1 MSRET
6 DSSPSGPQGR
16 GASPYPSGTP
26 PYGSRQEPGPQQDAG
41 ETGATGPRQGEPRT
55 ETTLTT
61 RIRINIPGSRPIPP
75 VVVRTPLGE
84 GAENGADGADGGGG
98 ERGEGTNGRG
108 IAAAAQDGGGAES
121 TGQVPA
127 PGGGAQAPA
136 GGQAQAREP
145 APAPE
150 KKTSDWFAPR
160 KPMAKG
166 GAMGAGAAATAGE
179 EPAGPGAQG
188 AAPGPGGAAP
198 GTGAPGGTAPGAGA
212 PGAGEQGP
220 VSSPYQDAARQDPYG
235 AAYDGGGRPA
245 DGGTPPYGSAPVPGP
260 GEVPNGPTAGPA
272 TGGSTF
278 GSGLPTG
285 PGHTPP
291 YGTPEMAA
299 GPEGTPVHGTPAHG
313 TPGSGAPG
321 QEGPPRMSDDT
332 AILTPQQLVPEPG
345 AEQGGHVSGST
356 LSSGV
361 PATSA
366 EGRTQPF
373 PGSGRAEDQG
383 ARPRPDLTPRLDAR
397 PPAPTGQDGPA
408 GPAQTPAAAP
418 AAPAAAARPAAKKKG
433 RSKLVLA
440 VVAVLVVAGGL
451 YGAGLVMN
459 HADVPKG
466 TTVLGVPIGGSTKDQ
481 ALDTLEKQLGER
493 AEMPLKL
500 TVGDKSESLSPQ
512 NAGLTLDDQATVEA
526 ASGPDYD
533 PVDVM
538 GSLFGRE
545 RPVDPVMPVDDEKLT
560 AALSGMAQSLG
571 SAREGTITFDTGKP
585 VAVPGKAGTGLDVAR
600 AKQSVRDAFRN
611 QVQTGRAAG
620 LTLPTVEQR
629 PTISEAEIDRAMKDF
644 AEPAMSGLVTIK
656 AGGASIQFGQVSLP
670 KILSMKAVDGKLV
683 DSYDLKA
690 LKEAYGSAFDGVTVK
705 RADGSSTAVTP
716 QDVAD
721 QLRVALRGKTPEQ
734 RVREIG
740 APTSGLTG

>member
-84 GAENGADGADGGGG
+84 GADDGGAGGEGGEGGGG
-98 ERGEGTNGRG
+98 KNGRG
-108 IAAAAQDGGGAES
+108 IAAAQDDGGAES

-127 PGGGAQAPA
+127 PGGGAQDP
-136 GGQAQAREP
+136 GGQARSKEP

-179 EPAGPGAQG
+179 GPGAQG
-188 AAPGPGGAAP
+188 AAPGPGGAAS
-198 GTGAPGGTAPGAGA
+198 GAGAPGAGAPGAGA
-212 PGAGEQGP
+212 PGAGEQGLG
-220 VSSPYQDAARQDPYG
+220 SSPYQDAARQDPYG
-235 AAYDGGGRPA
+235 AYDGGGQPA

-272 TGGSTF
+272 TGGSTL

-299 GPEGTPVHGTPAHG
+299 GPEGTPVHGTPAQ
-313 TPGSGAPG
+313 GAPAPG
-321 QEGPPRMSDDT
+321 APAQDGPPRMSDDT
-332 AILTPQQLVPEPG
+332 AILTPQQFVPEPG

-356 LSSGV
+356 LSSGI

-366 EGRTQPF
+366 EGRTPPF
-373 PGSGRAEDQG
+373 PGSGRADGQG
-383 ARPRPDLTPRLDAR
+383 ARRRPDLTPRLDAR
-397 PPAPTGQDGPA
+397 PPAPAGQDGQEA
-408 GPAQTPAAAP
+408 APAQTPAAAP
-418 AAPAAAARPAAKKKG
+418 AAPAPAAKQAPKKKG

-440 VVAVLVVAGGL
+440 VVAVLVVGGGL

-481 ALDTLEKQLGER
+481 ALDTLEKRLGER
-493 AEMPLKL
+493 AQMPLKL
-500 TVGDKSESLSPQ
+500 TVGDRSESLSPQ

-533 PVDVM
+533 PVDVV

-560 AALSGMAQSLG
+560 AALGGMAQTLG

-585 VAVPGKAGTGLDVAR
+585 VEVPGKAGTGLDVAR

-620 LTLPTVEQR
+620 LTLPTIEQR
-629 PTISEAEIDRAMKDF
+629 PTISEAELDRAMKDF
-644 AEPAMSGLVTIK
+644 AEPAMSGLVTIR

-690 LKEAYGSAFDGVTVK
+690 LKAAYGSAFDGVTVK

-740 APTSGLTG
+740 APASGLTG